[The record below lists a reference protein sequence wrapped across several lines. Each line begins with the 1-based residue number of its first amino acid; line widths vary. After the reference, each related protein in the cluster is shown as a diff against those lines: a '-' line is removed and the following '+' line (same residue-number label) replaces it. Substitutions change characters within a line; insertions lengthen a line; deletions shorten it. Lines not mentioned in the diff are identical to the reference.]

1 MLQRGADG
9 EYERVR
15 ALGVAISK
23 SGISIQECA
32 QGHRVA
38 MIMKNLGIAEDD
50 CEDFISKLWRRYVA
64 SGLSPDIL
72 VEQINQLY
80 FFLEKIENHM
90 LRTTSIPPISGRK
103 VPLLSILI
111 SLFAMLVL
119 LSIPNFINATSN
131 VVEGSVDC
139 HNHPPGAIIMCK
151 WS

>member
-50 CEDFISKLWRRYVA
+50 YEDFISKLWRWY
-64 SGLSPDIL
+64 
-72 VEQINQLY
+72 
-80 FFLEKIENHM
+80 
-90 LRTTSIPPISGRK
+90 
-103 VPLLSILI
+103 
-111 SLFAMLVL
+111 VL
-119 LSIPNFINATSN
+119 L
-131 VVEGSVDC
+131 D
-139 HNHPPGAIIMCK
+139 
-151 WS
+151 